1 MGLEKHVMTY
11 NHHYS
16 IIQNSFTAL
25 KIPCTLSIYSWL
37 SPPSSLEITDILP
50 YPYLCLFY
58 NAIYLKLYNM
68 YNFQFGFLH
77 SVICIFFL
85 HVFSLCDSSFLF
97 SAEYYSIVWIYHSLS
112 IDLNKGILAY
122 FQVLAFMNKGTIN
135 IRV

>member
-1 MGLEKHVMTY
+1 
-11 NHHYS
+11 
-16 IIQNSFTAL
+16 
-25 KIPCTLSIYSWL
+25 
-37 SPPSSLEITDILP
+37 
-50 YPYLCLFY
+50 
-58 NAIYLKLYNM
+58 M